1 MVAMQRLEPAQQG
14 EGTSGSSG
22 PVPSRLRRAT
32 GGAAEPA
39 QQLAADVDGANLSGS
54 PACAPLRVRL
64 TRRVEQAVTLFSLLQ
79 QLALYCHTAAGLS
92 VKQHMHQAALV
103 ALRAACLALATY
115 LPHRAWLKWR

>member
-1 MVAMQRLEPAQQG
+1 MVAMQRLESAQQQA

-22 PVPSRLRRAT
+22 PRPSRLRRAA

-39 QQLAADVDGANLSGS
+39 EQLAADAAGASDTA
-54 PACAPLRVRL
+54 ACAPLRVRL

-92 VKQHMHQAALV
+92 VKQTMHQAALV
-103 ALRAACLALATY
+103 ALRAACFALATY
-115 LPHRAWLKWR
+115 LPQRAWLKWR